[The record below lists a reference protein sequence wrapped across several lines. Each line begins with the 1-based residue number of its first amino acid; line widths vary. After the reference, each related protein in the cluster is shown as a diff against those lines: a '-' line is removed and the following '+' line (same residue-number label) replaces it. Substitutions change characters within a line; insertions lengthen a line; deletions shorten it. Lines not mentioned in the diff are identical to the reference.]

1 MTHMTFKIAAMPAYN
16 EAHAIAEV
24 IKGCKKYVDKVV
36 VVDDGSTDDTVDIAE
51 SLGAYVVRHETNKG
65 YGAALKNCFETARQL
80 DADAMVII
88 DSDGQHDPS
97 EIPKLLEPLK
107 DGFDLVI
114 GSRFVNGNG
123 KNVPIYRKFGMKVL
137 DIATYI
143 AGGFNVTDSQSGYRA
158 YGRRAIENI
167 NLNGTDMSA
176 GSEILIQ
183 AKDHRLKFTEVEIHC
198 RYDIENCS
206 SEHPFIHGPKVLF
219 RILKDMEYRRP
230 LYYFTVPGMVM
241 TSIGFLMGL
250 KFLQDYYLGGYL
262 RFGPTLLMVMLT
274 IIGAFMVF
282 TGIILHAISR
292 MIVLNEH
299 IRKQ

>member
-1 MTHMTFKIAAMPAYN
+1 MSITIAAMPAYN
-16 EAHAIAEV
+16 EAHVIAEV
-24 IKGCKKYVDKVV
+24 IKGCKNYVDRVV
-36 VVDDGSTDDTVDIAE
+36 VVDDGSTDNTVDIAE
-51 SLGAYVVRHETNKG
+51 SLGAYVVRHENNIG
-65 YGAALKNCFETARQL
+65 YGAALKNCFETARHL
-80 DADAMVII
+80 GASAMVII

-107 DGFDLVI
+107 NGFDLVI

-137 DIATYI
+137 DVATYV
-143 AGGFNVTDSQSGYRA
+143 AGGLNVTDSQSGFRA
-158 YGRRAIENI
+158 YGKRAIENI
-167 NLNGTDMSA
+167 HLYDTDMSA

-183 AKDHRLKFTEVEIHC
+183 AGDYNLKFTEVEIHC
-198 RYDIENCS
+198 RYDLDNCS
-206 SEHPFIHGPKVLF
+206 SEHPFIHGPRVLF

-230 LYYFTVPGMVM
+230 LYYFAFPGMIM
-241 TSIGFLMGL
+241 ASTGFLMGL
-250 KFLQDYYLGGYL
+250 KFLQDYYMGGGYL

-299 IRKQ
+299 IRQQ

>member
-1 MTHMTFKIAAMPAYN
+1 MTFKIAAMPAYN

-36 VVDDGSTDDTVDIAE
+36 VVDDGSTDSTVDIAE
-51 SLGAYVVRHETNKG
+51 SLGAYVIRHETNKG

-80 DADAMVII
+80 GADAMVII

-143 AGGFNVTDSQSGYRA
+143 AGGLNVTDSQSGYRA
-158 YGRRAIENI
+158 YGRRAIESI

-183 AKDHRLKFTEVEIHC
+183 AKDHKLKFTEVEIHC

-241 TSIGFLMGL
+241 ASIGFLMGL

-299 IRKQ
+299 TRKQ

>member
-1 MTHMTFKIAAMPAYN
+1 MSITIAAMPAYN
-16 EAHAIAEV
+16 EAHVIAEV
-24 IKGCKKYVDKVV
+24 IKGCKKYVDSVV
-36 VVDDGSTDDTVDIAE
+36 VVDDGSTDNTVDIAE
-51 SLGAYVVRHETNKG
+51 SLGAYVVRHETNIG
-65 YGAALKNCFETARQL
+65 YGAALKNCFEAARHL
-80 DADAMVII
+80 GASAMVII

-107 DGFDLVI
+107 NGFDLVI

-137 DIATYI
+137 DVATYV
-143 AGGFNVTDSQSGYRA
+143 AGGLNVTDSQSGFRA
-158 YGRRAIENI
+158 YGKRAIENI
-167 NLNGTDMSA
+167 HLYDTDMSA

-183 AKDHRLKFTEVEIHC
+183 AGDYNLKFTEVEIHC
-198 RYDIENCS
+198 RYDLDNCS
-206 SEHPFIHGPKVLF
+206 TEHPFIHGPRVLF

-230 LYYFTVPGMVM
+230 LYYFAFPGMIM
-241 TSIGFLMGL
+241 ASTGFLMGL
-250 KFLQDYYLGGYL
+250 KFLQDYYMGGYL

>member
-1 MTHMTFKIAAMPAYN
+1 MSITIAAMPAYN
-16 EAHAIAEV
+16 EAHVIAEV
-24 IKGCKKYVDKVV
+24 INGCKKYVDRVV
-36 VVDDGSTDDTVDIAE
+36 VVDDGSTDNTVGIAE
-51 SLGAYVVRHETNKG
+51 SLGAYVVRHETNIG
-65 YGAALKNCFETARQL
+65 YGAALKNCFEAARHL
-80 DADAMVII
+80 GAGAMVII

-97 EIPKLLEPLK
+97 EIPKLLEPIK
-107 DGFDLVI
+107 NGFDLVI

-137 DIATYI
+137 DVATYV
-143 AGGFNVTDSQSGYRA
+143 AGGLNVTDSQSGFRA
-158 YGRRAIENI
+158 YGKRAIENI
-167 NLNGTDMSA
+167 HLYDTDMSA

-183 AKDHRLKFTEVEIHC
+183 AGDYNLKFTEVEIHC
-198 RYDIENCS
+198 RYDLDNCS
-206 SEHPFIHGPKVLF
+206 SEHPFIHGPRVLF

-230 LYYFTVPGMVM
+230 LYYFAFPGMIM
-241 TSIGFLMGL
+241 ASTGFLMGL
-250 KFLQDYYLGGYL
+250 KFLHEYYMGGYL

>member
-1 MTHMTFKIAAMPAYN
+1 MTFKIAAMPAYN
-16 EAHAIAEV
+16 EAHSIAEV

-36 VVDDGSTDDTVDIAE
+36 VVDDGSTDNTVNIAE
-51 SLGAYVVRHETNKG
+51 SLGAYVIRHETNKG

-80 DADAMVII
+80 GADAMVII

-158 YGRRAIENI
+158 YGRKAIEKI

-176 GSEILIQ
+176 GSEILIL
-183 AKDHRLKFTEVEIHC
+183 AKDHKLKFTEVEIHC
-198 RYDIENCS
+198 RYDIDNCS
-206 SEHPFIHGPKVLF
+206 SQHPFIHGPRVLF

-230 LYYFTVPGMVM
+230 LYYFTVPGMIM
-241 TSIGFLMGL
+241 ASIGLLMGL

-292 MIVLNEH
+292 MIILNEH
-299 IRKQ
+299 TRKQ

>member
-1 MTHMTFKIAAMPAYN
+1 MPAYN
-16 EAHAIAEV
+16 EAHVIAEV
-24 IKGCKKYVDKVV
+24 IKGCKKYVDRVV
-36 VVDDGSTDDTVDIAE
+36 VVDDGSTDNTLDIAE
-51 SLGAYVVRHETNKG
+51 SLGAYVVRHETNIG
-65 YGAALKNCFETARQL
+65 YGAALKNCFETARHL
-80 DADAMVII
+80 GASAMVII

-107 DGFDLVI
+107 NGFDLVI

-137 DIATYI
+137 DVATYV
-143 AGGFNVTDSQSGYRA
+143 AGGPNVTDSQSGFRA
-158 YGRRAIENI
+158 YGKRAIENI
-167 NLNGTDMSA
+167 HLYDTDMSA
-176 GSEILIQ
+176 GSKILIQ
-183 AKDHRLKFTEVEIHC
+183 AGDYNLKFTEVEIHC
-198 RYDIENCS
+198 RYDLDNCS

-230 LYYFTVPGMVM
+230 LYYFAFPGMIM
-241 TSIGFLMGL
+241 ASTGFLMGL
-250 KFLQDYYLGGYL
+250 KFLQDYYMGGGYL

-299 IRKQ
+299 IRQQ

>member
-1 MTHMTFKIAAMPAYN
+1 MRMAITIAAMPAYN
-16 EAHAIAEV
+16 EAHAIADV
-24 IKGCKKYVDKVV
+24 IKGCKKYVDRVV
-36 VVDDGSTDDTVDIAE
+36 VVDDGSTDNTVDIAE

-65 YGAALKNCFETARQL
+65 YGAALRNCFETARKL
-80 DADAMVII
+80 DAGAMVII

-97 EIPKLLEPLK
+97 EIPKLLEPLQ

-123 KNVPIYRKFGMKVL
+123 KNVPVYRKFGMKVL

-143 AGGFNVTDSQSGYRA
+143 AGGLNVTDSQSGFRA
-158 YGRRAIENI
+158 YGKKAIENI

-183 AKDHRLKFTEVEIHC
+183 AKDHKLKFTEVEIHC
-198 RYDIENCS
+198 RYDLEDCS
-206 SEHPFIHGPKVLF
+206 SEHPFIHGPRVLF

-230 LYYFTVPGMVM
+230 LYYFSVPGLIM
-241 TSIGFLMGL
+241 TSTGFLMGL
-250 KFLQDYYLGGYL
+250 IFLQDFLQGGSL

-274 IIGAFMVF
+274 VIGAFMVF

-292 MIVLNEH
+292 MIFLNEN
-299 IRKQ
+299 IRK

>member
-1 MTHMTFKIAAMPAYN
+1 MSITIAAMPAYN
-16 EAHAIAEV
+16 EAHVIAEV
-24 IKGCKKYVDKVV
+24 IKGCKKYVDRVV
-36 VVDDGSTDDTVDIAE
+36 VVDDGSTDNTLDIAE
-51 SLGAYVVRHETNKG
+51 SLGAYVVRHETNIG
-65 YGAALKNCFETARQL
+65 YGAALKNCFETARHL
-80 DADAMVII
+80 GASAMVII

-107 DGFDLVI
+107 NGFDLVI

-137 DIATYI
+137 DVATYV
-143 AGGFNVTDSQSGYRA
+143 AGGPNVTDSQSGFRA
-158 YGRRAIENI
+158 YGKRAIENI
-167 NLNGTDMSA
+167 HLYDTDMSA

-183 AKDHRLKFTEVEIHC
+183 AGDYNLKFTEVEIHC
-198 RYDIENCS
+198 RYDLDNCS
-206 SEHPFIHGPKVLF
+206 SEHPFIHGPRVLF

-230 LYYFTVPGMVM
+230 LYYFAFPGMIM
-241 TSIGFLMGL
+241 ASTGFLMGL
-250 KFLQDYYLGGYL
+250 KFLQDYYMGGGYL

-299 IRKQ
+299 IRQQ

>member
-1 MTHMTFKIAAMPAYN
+1 MSVTIAAMPAYN
-16 EAHAIAEV
+16 EAHVIAEV
-24 IKGCKKYVDKVV
+24 IKGCKKYVDRVV
-36 VVDDGSTDDTVDIAE
+36 VVDDGSTDNTLDIAE
-51 SLGAYVVRHETNKG
+51 SLGAYVVRHETNIG
-65 YGAALKNCFETARQL
+65 YGAALKNCFEAARHL
-80 DADAMVII
+80 GASAMVII

-107 DGFDLVI
+107 NGFDLVI

-137 DIATYI
+137 DVATYV
-143 AGGFNVTDSQSGYRA
+143 AGGLNVTDSQSGFRA
-158 YGRRAIENI
+158 YGKRAIENI
-167 NLNGTDMSA
+167 HLYDTDMSA

-183 AKDHRLKFTEVEIHC
+183 AGDYNLKFTEVEIHC
-198 RYDIENCS
+198 RYDLDNCS
-206 SEHPFIHGPKVLF
+206 SEHPFIHGPRVLF

-230 LYYFTVPGMVM
+230 LYYFAFPGMIM
-241 TSIGFLMGL
+241 ASTGFLMGL
-250 KFLQDYYLGGYL
+250 KFLQDYYMGGGYL

-299 IRKQ
+299 IRQQ

>member
-1 MTHMTFKIAAMPAYN
+1 MSITIAAMPAYN
-16 EAHAIAEV
+16 EAHIIAEV
-24 IKGCKKYVDKVV
+24 IKGCKKYVDRVV
-36 VVDDGSTDDTVDIAE
+36 VVDDGSTDNTLDIAE
-51 SLGAYVVRHETNKG
+51 SLGAYVVRHETNIG
-65 YGAALKNCFETARQL
+65 YGAALKNCFEAARHFG
-80 DADAMVII
+80 ASAMVII

-107 DGFDLVI
+107 NGFDLVI

-137 DIATYI
+137 DVATYV
-143 AGGFNVTDSQSGYRA
+143 AGGLNVTDSQSGFRA
-158 YGRRAIENI
+158 YGKRAIENI
-167 NLNGTDMSA
+167 HLYDTDMSA

-183 AKDHRLKFTEVEIHC
+183 AGDFNLKFTEVEIHC
-198 RYDIENCS
+198 RYDLDNCS
-206 SEHPFIHGPKVLF
+206 SEHPFIHGPRVLF

-230 LYYFTVPGMVM
+230 LYYFAFPGMIM
-241 TSIGFLMGL
+241 ASTGFLMGL
-250 KFLQDYYLGGYL
+250 KFLQDYYMGGDL

-299 IRKQ
+299 IRQQ